1 MASTFVVGFPT
12 SFEEEGMP
20 LSPRAKH
27 LPNGNVSD
35 NQVADADTAS
45 GIFSSIVSSRRGK
58 LTAAAI
64 LVTTFVVAIASGGIV
79 RSKNMAS
86 SFSAGTPC
94 MSTKSSKA
102 PTTKSSKAPTIKS
115 TEFSK
120 SSKSTK
126 ALSYSSSYCA
136 KSSKSK
142 SSKAVD
148 TMTLVLDAAT
158 SSPTSPPSEK
168 PVAPLVIAE
177 VSGTSFPSTSMPTD
191 KPSLKPTTAKP
202 SYQPMTT
209 FSPTVYPTIVASLE
223 GTVTVSTETTGPPT
237 LPDRES

>member
-1 MASTFVVGFPT
+1 
-12 SFEEEGMP
+12 MP
-20 LSPRAKH
+20 LSPAKH

-35 NQVADADTAS
+35 NQVADADTAY
-45 GIFSSIVSSRRGK
+45 GIFSSILSSRRGK

-64 LVTTFVVAIASGGIV
+64 LTFVVAIASGGVV

-86 SFSAGTPC
+86 SFSGASTPC

-102 PTTKSSKAPTIKS
+102 PSTKSSKAPTIKS
-115 TEFSK
+115 TKFSK

-158 SSPTSPPSEK
+158 PSPTSPPSKK

-177 VSGTSFPSTSMPTD
+177 VSETSFPSTSMPTD

-202 SYQPMTT
+202 SNQLLTT
-209 FSPTVYPTIVASLE
+209 ASPTFYPTIVASLE